1 MLRNVKVK
9 RISPGTKIAF
19 SNIVYRKDK
28 RNIDK
33 QRIDTNSR
41 FRNFCSQK
49 NISLIDDSNIR
60 EEHLG
65 VKKLHLNRRGN
76 SLFAKNLLDFIEN
89 KWISESK
96 GDITISLEDVSN
108 VLSLDAKQVLRGIR
122 KSNINKLVFGQLNIN
137 SLRNKFD
144 MLSEMIK
151 ETEITRSHT
160 W

>member
-1 MLRNVKVK
+1 MAKKIYLETFKKCPRSLCFPLLPGATTEDILSAVEESLKTNLDTLIVHAGTNNLTKCINTLRNVKVK
-9 RISPGTKIAF
+9 RISPGSKIAF
-19 SNIVYRKDK
+19 SNIIYRKDK

-76 SLFAKNLLDFIEN
+76 YLFAKNLLGFIEN
-89 KWISESK
+89 K
-96 GDITISLEDVSN
+96 
-108 VLSLDAKQVLRGIR
+108 
-122 KSNINKLVFGQLNIN
+122 
-137 SLRNKFD
+137 
-144 MLSEMIK
+144 
-151 ETEITRSHT
+151 
-160 W
+160 